1 MKKRSFMSVF
11 LAVLLVLIAIP
22 AWAAEGE
29 SAEAENKGVCVL
41 YTSDVHCGYDQGFGY
56 AGLWQ
61 IRNSLEREGYETIL
75 VDDGDSIQGEAVGT
89 LTKGEALIKLMNKM
103 KYDIAIPGNHEFDF
117 GMDRF
122 LELAEMAQF
131 PYISC
136 NFRKKGKL
144 VFDPYKI
151 VEAGGMKIAFVGVTT
166 PETLIGSIPTN
177 FTDENGNYLY
187 DFCQDETGEALYNA
201 VQEAVDSARAEGAD
215 YVYVMGH
222 LGMEASAEPWTYY
235 DVVSHTHGIDEFLDG
250 HSHDSEQ
257 VVMKNKDGH
266 EITRSAVGTKM
277 NCIGYS
283 FIDPEKGITETNIW
297 SWPNE
302 TSAMALFR
310 FQNEMSEAVDETN
323 VALAEVLDRVVAKSE
338 VDLTIFDPKETDERG
353 NPIRMVRRAETNMGD
368 LCADAV
374 RVQTGADIA
383 LLNAGGIRDIIKKGD
398 VTFGDIIGVH
408 PFNNDITIL
417 EVTGQQILDALEW
430 GAKNIPDESGAFFQ
444 VSGLS
449 YEVDVSIESGCQA
462 DENSMFIGVEG
473 ERRVRN
479 VKVGDEDI
487 DPEKTYT
494 VGGNAFN
501 LLQNGDGDT
510 MFNGAKVVNLGVK
523 IDNQLLIDYITE
535 DLGGTIGEEYA
546 DPYGQGRIVI
556 TDGEN

>member
-11 LAVLLVLIAIP
+11 LAVLLVLTAIP
-22 AWAAEGE
+22 TWAAEGG

-131 PYISC
+131 SYISC
-136 NFRKKGKL
+136 NFRKKGEL
-144 VFDPYKI
+144 VFEPYKI
-151 VEAGGMKIAFVGVTT
+151 IEAGGIKIAFVGVTT
-166 PETLIGSIPTN
+166 PETLIGSIPTY

-257 VVMKNKDGH
+257 VVMKNKDGQ

-323 VALAEVLDRVVAKSE
+323 VALAEVLDKVVAKSE

-374 RVQTGADIA
+374 RAQTGADIA
-383 LLNAGGIRDIIKKGD
+383 LFNAGGIRDIIKKGD
-398 VTFGDIIGVH
+398 VTFGDIIGVL
-408 PFNNDITIL
+408 PFNNDIAVI